1 MMSKIKVLLAEDHT
15 IVRKGL
21 RALLDDEA
29 DIEVVGEAENGREAL
44 DQVQQASPDIVLM
57 DILMPVLNGLEAT
70 RQIKKDFPEVKVL
83 ILTMH
88 TSEEYIFQILQAGA
102 SGYLVK
108 QTAPT
113 ELVLAI
119 RAVHRG
125 ESFLSPLVSKNVI
138 KEYIRQAEMM
148 GQQNS
153 YDNLTNRERE
163 VLQLLAEGHSNQ
175 AVAELLHISVKTV
188 KTHRMHLMEKLNLHT
203 MVELI
208 KYAIRKGLIDLS

>member
-1 MMSKIKVLLAEDHT
+1 MSKIKVLLAEDHT